1 MNALSGFLWFVLQFL
16 RIGLALGI
24 GGWAYLEATQGMACD
39 KWPTINGTVTTSIVK
54 EVKTKNGTRDEAEI
68 KYQYKVNG
76 KTYTANRIQ
85 FGTDMFRS
93 PAEILQKYKADQTVQ
108 VHYKAGDP
116 SVSSLETGF
125 NQLGVIP
132 CFAISFLF
140 AFLAFTEDGKSK
152 REKASLSSR
161 SAALSSGT
169 KVGERK
175 DKISSGAIQS
185 ALVMVI
191 FVFAFKFFIDCI
203 DFGKLQLGGMHF
215 GHISANVVGAVAI
228 FMGGLGFVI
237 FLTSMPPI
245 AALLLRANKL
255 NLADMVA
262 SLNTAINSRMSPAS
276 YETAMAYALQA
287 EIAQER
293 LDFAKARVLSKKALS
308 VLEDRKNLFAQRT
321 DLGDEQDKRDKMI
334 REHIARYEKN
344 NAPVEALCHASLGD
358 ILYEMGLND
367 EAMVHATTAK
377 RMAQDCLKDAVGV
390 DAERVKLTLADALA
404 LKGRIENATGLPDDA
419 RADLE
424 EAIKLRKQLT
434 AQYEE
439 SLAKAM
445 ADLSLAYISQ
455 SESRMAERTIEEG
468 LKLVEGSS
476 RPSHRLAQ
484 AKLRSALAEVKI
496 HSGQYSTAEQL
507 LTESL
512 KTEEEILLPGH
523 PDIAKTYLA
532 MAKLK
537 EAQGRG
543 RDATTHRKIAIEML
557 TKCFGA
563 VSV

>member
-39 KWPTINGTVTTSIVK
+39 RWPTINGTVTTSIVK

-85 FGTDMFRS
+85 FGTDLFRS

-108 VHYKAGDP
+108 VHYKASDP

-125 NQLGVIP
+125 NKMGVIP
-132 CFAISFLF
+132 CLAISLFF
-140 AFLAFTEDGKSK
+140 AFLAFTGDGKSK
-152 REKASLSSR
+152 REKISVSSR

-175 DKISSGAIQS
+175 DKIPSGAIQS
-185 ALVMVI
+185 ALIMVI
-191 FVFAFKFFIDCI
+191 LVFAIKFFIESI
-203 DFGKLQLGGMHF
+203 NFGKMQIGGLHLGF
-215 GHISANVVGAVAI
+215 LSANVVGVVAI
-228 FMGGLGFVI
+228 FLAGLGFVF
-237 FLTSMPPI
+237 FLTSLPPL
-245 AALLLRANKL
+245 AAMLLRSNHL
-255 NLADMVA
+255 GLADIVA
-262 SLNTAINSRMSPAS
+262 TLNTFINSRMSPMS
-276 YETAMAYALQA
+276 YETAMAYGMQA

-293 LDFAKARVLSKKALS
+293 LDFAKAKELSKKALS
-308 VLEDRKNLFAQRT
+308 VFQERKEFTMPPA
-321 DLGDEQDKRDKMI
+321 DLGDKRDKMI
-334 REHIARYEKN
+334 REHMAQYEKN
-344 NAPVEALCHASLGD
+344 NASVEALCHASLGD

-367 EAMVHATTAK
+367 EAMVHATTSK
-377 RMAQDCLKDAVGV
+377 RMAQECLRDAVGV
-390 DAERVKLTLADALA
+390 DAERVKLTLAEALT
-404 LKGRIENATGLPDDA
+404 LKGRIENATGSPDDA

-424 EAIKLRKQLT
+424 EAIKLRKQLS

-468 LKLVEGSS
+468 LKLVEGSKK
-476 RPSHRLAQ
+476 PSHRLAQ
-484 AKLRSALAEVKI
+484 AKLRSALAEVKMY
-496 HSGQYSTAEQL
+496 SGQYSAAEQL

-512 KTEEEILLPGH
+512 KTEEELLVPGH

-532 MAKLK
+532 MAKLRDLQNK
-537 EAQGRG
+537 Q
-543 RDATTHRKIAIEML
+543 RDAADYRRTANEMFAS
-557 TKCFGA
+557 CFGA
-563 VSV
+563 RTA